1 MKTHELA
8 RGAAR
13 AAGFDI
19 HEHAFGF
26 TAILNSGPAKPVL
39 LFVLDDGV
47 TWEIRGGQDVCRPL
61 AQGYGF
67 GHMLDALR
75 GISALNIIKPVYP
88 IVVREPEC
96 SAALALAWL

>member
-1 MKTHELA
+1 LKPHELA

-13 AAGFDI
+13 AAGFTVHD
-19 HEHAFGF
+19 HVFGF
-26 TAILNSGPAKPVL
+26 TAILNSEPAVL
-39 LFVLDDGV
+39 LFVLDAGV
-47 TWEIRGGQDVCRPL
+47 TWEIRGGSDVCRPL
-61 AQGYGF
+61 AQGYGL

-96 SAALALAWL
+96 RAALAMAWL